1 MSQKFSSVR
10 TQSGNNSFNKNRG
23 KPASQN
29 SNSSGSRNKSRNQ
42 SSPGSYVP
50 YGSSP
55 RKSAS
60 FGGSRPSFGGS
71 RSSFGRGPKRFRG
84 VKKSVLDQN
93 KFIKKA
99 TPVAEVE
106 EYISKNRFAD
116 FKLVQELKNNII
128 TKGYETPTPIQDQA
142 IPPALDGRD
151 IIGVAATGTGK
162 TAAFIIPLI
171 NKIVMGQ
178 KQKVIIITPTRELAS
193 QIDIELREFSKGMGI
208 RSVQCIGGARIGR
221 QISELSRNPQF
232 VIGTP
237 GRINDLIKRGRL
249 NLAGTQNIVLDEVD
263 RMVDMGFINDIKT
276 ILSTLPKHRQSL
288 FFSATIP
295 PRINDLIKTFLNNPV
310 TVSVK
315 TTITSD
321 NVEQD
326 IVKVR
331 FDQRKIEILHDILNK
346 PECEKVLIFG
356 RTKRGVENLSNDLE
370 KRGFKSSSIHG
381 DKAQNKR
388 EKALRLFKDDHINI
402 LVATDVA
409 ARGLDIDDVTHV
421 INYDLPENY
430 EDYIHRIGRTGRINK
445 RGTALN
451 FVS

>member
-1 MSQKFSSVR
+1 MYQKSFSSVR
-10 TQSGNNSFNKNRG
+10 TIKSGSSFNKNRG

-29 SNSSGSRNKSRNQ
+29 SNHRNKSRSQ

-50 YGSSP
+50 YGSAP

-60 FGGSRPSFGGS
+60 FGGSR
-71 RSSFGRGPKRFRG
+71 SSFGRSPKRFRG
-84 VKKSVLDQN
+84 VKKSIMDQS

-99 TPVAEVE
+99 CPITEAE
-106 EYISKNRFAD
+106 EYVSRNRFSD

-142 IPPALDGRD
+142 IPSALDGRD
-151 IIGVAATGTGK
+151 VIGVAATGTGK

-171 NKIVMGQ
+171 NKVFMGQ

-193 QIDIELREFSKGMGI
+193 QIDIELREFAKGMGI

-249 NLAGTQNIVLDEVD
+249 RLEGTQNIVLDEVD

-276 ILSTLPKHRQSL
+276 ILSTLPKQRQSL

-295 PRINDLIKTFLNNPV
+295 PRINSLIQTFLNNPV

-321 NVEQD
+321 YVEQD
-326 IVKVR
+326 IVKVS
-331 FDQRKIEILHDILNK
+331 FDQRKIEVLHDILNK

-356 RTKRGVENLSNDLE
+356 RTKRGVENLSRDLE

-388 EKALRLFKDDHINI
+388 EKALRLFKEDHLNI
-402 LVATDVA
+402 LCATDVA
-409 ARGLDIDDVTHV
+409 ARGLDIDDVSHV

-430 EDYIHRIGRTGRINK
+430 EDYIHRIGRTGRANK
-445 RGTALN
+445 RGTALT

>member
-1 MSQKFSSVR
+1 MYQKTNSVR
-10 TQSGNNSFNKNRG
+10 TKSGSSFNKNRG
-23 KPASQN
+23 KPASQDLKN
-29 SNSSGSRNKSRNQ
+29 RKRSGGPQRSS
-42 SSPGSYVP
+42 GSYVP
-50 YGSSP
+50 FGSAP
-55 RKSAS
+55 KKAAS
-60 FGGSRPSFGGS
+60 FGGA

-84 VKKSVLDQN
+84 VKKSIMDHN

-99 TPVAEVE
+99 TPVAEVD
-106 EYISKNRFAD
+106 EYVSKHKFAD
-116 FKLVQELKNNII
+116 FSVCQELKNNII
-128 TKGYETPTPIQDQA
+128 AKGYETPTPIQDQA
-142 IPPALDGRD
+142 IPEALTGRD

-171 NKIVMGQ
+171 NKVFLGQ

-193 QIDIELREFSKGMGI
+193 QIEVELREFSRGMGI

-237 GRINDLIKRGRL
+237 GRLNDLIKRGRL
-249 NLAGTQNIVLDEVD
+249 RLNGTQNIVLDEVD

-276 ILSTLPKHRQSL
+276 ILSALPKQRQSL

-295 PRINDLIKTFLNNPV
+295 PRISDLIKTFLVNPV
-310 TVSVK
+310 TISVK

-326 IVKVR
+326 IVKIN
-331 FDQRKIEILHDILNK
+331 FDQRKIEVLHDILNK

-388 EKALRLFKDDHINI
+388 EKALRLFKDNHVNI

-409 ARGLDIDDVTHV
+409 ARGLDIDDVSHV

-430 EDYIHRIGRTGRINK
+430 EDYVHRIGRTGRANK
-445 RGTALN
+445 RGTALT